1 MYYLLPRSR
10 ESKDLKKNFLKK
22 NFLHLEWPQFKK
34 RYVTLDNLRQDNI
47 YDYWEVWD
55 LIDFLS
61 RMDFL
66 ISKEI
71 VFFMD
76 ELDIHL
82 YKKKYLCMN
91 SIQILLNGSN

>member
-1 MYYLLPRSR
+1 
-10 ESKDLKKNFLKK
+10 
-22 NFLHLEWPQFKK
+22 
-34 RYVTLDNLRQDNI
+34 
-47 YDYWEVWD
+47 
-55 LIDFLS
+55 
-61 RMDFL
+61 MDFL